1 MFTSSA
7 SFAAKCAQMTERTKQ
22 IDKDLDQALLELKL
36 VVADTLNKLTRVE
49 KLNIIKKVA
58 A

>member
-1 MFTSSA
+1 MFNTTQ
-7 SFAAKCAQMTERTKQ
+7 FAAKCAQMSERTKQ
-22 IDKDLDQALLELKL
+22 IDQDLDQALIELKL
-36 VVADTLNKLTRVE
+36 VVADTLDKLTRIE